1 MGRVYITDFK
11 EISTLGRHV
20 ATEFIVY
27 DDNAL
32 TIEVY
37 RGTETDLNFLYELR
51 FNATL
56 NGNYYFVSQ
65 NTRVKLRFIYSNGD
79 TTGWFVATP
88 SASCPPI
95 REPLTFA
102 PKYITP

>member
-11 EISTLGRHV
+11 EISTIGHRV

-27 DDNAL
+27 DDDAL

-37 RGTETDLNFLYELR
+37 AGTETDLDFLDELR

-56 NGNYYFVSQ
+56 NGGHYFVSQ
-65 NTRVKLRFIYSNGD
+65 NTRVKLRSVYSNGYVTD
-79 TTGWFVATP
+79 WFVATP
-88 SASCPPI
+88 STTCRSN
-95 REPLTFA
+95 REPLVFV
-102 PKYITP
+102 PK